1 MLARLLGLDGPEAL
15 SCAADTPA
23 VELRAYRRAV
33 SEVLFEDRRELLA
46 RAAEV
51 ARVLPPRTLAAI
63 GERAL
68 GPLICARMTSLL
80 ETDRAATIARHMTL
94 EFLVELS
101 AELDPRRVVEVLIAT
116 PSERVVSVAL
126 RLAARGE
133 YVAMGRF
140 VGHLDTQTLRACIRG
155 LSDEQLLRVA
165 FVLEDKQRMGEIV
178 ELIGQRR
185 VRRMLRDAAGRGLA
199 PEARELVDHLD
210 APQRRLLRERP

>member
-101 AELDPRRVVEVLIAT
+101 AELDPRRVVEVLVAT

-126 RLAARGE
+126 QLAARGE